1 MAQNNERGK
10 LLLSVSLI
18 SLMFVA
24 LTALAFTGYLQTM
37 MADVQYMFS
46 SKENLRLYIESFG
59 AAAPVA
65 FIAVQALQVVFAPI
79 PGELTG
85 AVGGFIFGVWP
96 NVIYSTIGLSI
107 GSVIAFLAARIIG
120 LPLVKL
126 VVSVKQMER
135 FDFLTH
141 RKGILVA
148 LAFFTIPG
156 FPKDI
161 LSYILGLSPMSFI
174 TFLLVSSLGRIPGTI
189 MLSYSGAAVYDENW
203 TLLIAL
209 AIICALAISIFYF
222 RRDQIEVWLKSRRD
236 QTS

>member
-24 LTALAFTGYLQTM
+24 LTALAFTGYLQTLL
-37 MADVQYMFS
+37 ADVQYMFS
-46 SKENLRLYIESFG
+46 SKENLRQYIESFG

-126 VVSVKQMER
+126 VVSAKQMER